1 MIALCYH
8 VNQKYSVNCLVV
20 SVLSEVAKCLLY
32 NLIAVSGLFLFVMVM
47 QFFLKIIRGNLEK
60 SENMKQVIDYFRK
73 SQNVRSLGE
82 SLVTTCKDVIAMSS
96 LVLIADGHM
105 ICRFDKLRNAI
116 TGKMVS

>member
-47 QFFLKIIRGNLEK
+47 EFFQDHQGKPGE
-60 SENMKQVIDYFRK
+60 VRK
-73 SQNVRSLGE
+73 FETSNRLFQK
-82 SLVTTCKDVIAMSS
+82 VTKCEVT
-96 LVLIADGHM
+96 
-105 ICRFDKLRNAI
+105 R
-116 TGKMVS
+116 